1 MRSQNHSGGW
11 FKRLLSKQIFLDY
24 VVGEC
29 LEILADVFSLV
40 GSLPSD
46 LSSVQV
52 ASLPQRREVT
62 AEALAGLWLKNL
74 RL

>member
-1 MRSQNHSGGW
+1 M
-11 FKRLLSKQIFLDY
+11 
-24 VVGEC
+24 
-29 LEILADVFSLV
+29 EILEDVFSLV